1 MPSKVWAQMSLE
13 EKLDALHDNIQRLIE
28 IATAAAMDVDR
39 RLARI
44 EERLG
49 SSEPG
54 WSERP

>member
-1 MPSKVWAQMSLE
+1 MPSKSWAHMSME
-13 EKLDALHDNIQRLIE
+13 EKLDALHDSIQRLIE
-28 IATAAAMDVDR
+28 IASEAAMDVDR

-54 WSERP
+54 WSGRP

>member
-28 IATAAAMDVDR
+28 IATAMDVDR

>member
-1 MPSKVWAQMSLE
+1 MLSTTV
-13 EKLDALHDNIQRLIE
+13 IQRLTE
-28 IATAAAMDVDR
+28 IATAAATDVDR

-49 SSEPG
+49 RSEPG